1 MKLKTYTGEELR
13 AMREKLRLNQTDFWA
28 RFKVTQSGGSRYE
41 SGREIPSPIQ
51 ILLNL
56 AFSSEPKARSLFE
69 ELWKFGHPKAK

>member
-1 MKLKTYTGEELR
+1 MKLKLYTGEELR
-13 AMREKLRLNQTDFWA
+13 ALREKLGLNQTDFWA

-41 SGREIPSPIQ
+41 SGREIPNPIQ

-56 AFSSEPKARSLFE
+56 AFGSETKARGLFE

>member
-1 MKLKTYTGEELR
+1 MKLKMYTGEELR
-13 AMREKLRLNQTDFWA
+13 ALREKLSLNQTDFWA

-56 AFSSEPKARSLFE
+56 AFSSETKARSLFE